1 MKKILSFLLIISL
14 IGCGTTK
21 SFEATNLVPYV
32 IITVSNDLK
41 ITGRLL
47 EDTETFL
54 LVSIDGTSQKY
65 IKSEIKG
72 YKFAQLPDER
82 LMMEDIVNNSS
93 RAASN
98 TALFVVLLSALF
110 VSSIIVSGSK

>member
-21 SFEATNLVPYV
+21 SLEGNNLVPYV

-72 YKFAQLPDER
+72 YKYAQLPDER
-82 LMMEDIVNNSS
+82 LMLEDIVNNSS
-93 RAASN
+93 AAATN
-98 TALFVVLLSALF
+98 TALFVILFSALF
-110 VSSIIVSGSK
+110 VSSLIVSGSK

>member
-32 IITVSNDLK
+32 IITVSDDLK

-47 EDTETFL
+47 DDTDTFL

-93 RAASN
+93 AAASN
-98 TALFVVLLSALF
+98 TALFIILLSALF
-110 VSSIIVSGSK
+110 VSSIFVSGSK

>member
-1 MKKILSFLLIISL
+1 MKKILSFLLIVSL
-14 IGCGTTK
+14 IGCGTTE
-21 SFEATNLVPYV
+21 SLEGTNLVPYV
-32 IITVSNDLK
+32 IITISDDLK

-47 EDTETFL
+47 DHTDTFL

-82 LMMEDIVNNSS
+82 LMMEDIVNNTSN
-93 RAASN
+93 AANN
-98 TALFVVLLSALF
+98 TALFVALLVATII
-110 VSSIIVSGSK
+110 SSFILSGSN